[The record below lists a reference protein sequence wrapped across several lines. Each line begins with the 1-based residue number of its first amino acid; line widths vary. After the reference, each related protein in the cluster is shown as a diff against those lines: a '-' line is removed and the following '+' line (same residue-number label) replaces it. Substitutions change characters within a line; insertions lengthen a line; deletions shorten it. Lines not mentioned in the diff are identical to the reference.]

1 MRFCKENMENSVN
14 IYKSNK
20 YLTEIKKVSLESI
33 FNGFNNKNILLTGG
47 TGLILSYLVDVL
59 LTSDF
64 NGKLFLVT
72 RGLSRAKE
80 RFFKFCNDKRL
91 VFIEGELDSFKVPNE
106 RIDYIIGGA
115 SKTDPYSYAN
125 FPTSIILDNIY
136 GTKYL
141 LDIAKIKKSKFLFLS
156 SVEIYGITDNLI
168 LNEDDLCTY
177 NVRAQ
182 RSCYNLAKATCE
194 NLCLA
199 YAGEYGVKFNA
210 IRLSRIFGPTV
221 KLTDTKAM
229 TQFINKAL
237 NKEDIVLKSKG
248 EQIFNYQYVADT
260 IRGIAYVL
268 LKGKD
273 NEVYNCTNNEEH
285 SLKELAEY
293 IASLANK
300 KVVFDFNDDFQGKG
314 YSVAKNAIMNI
325 SKLEG
330 LGFQNKFKVLDSLKG
345 TLQILNEIYK

>member
-1 MRFCKENMENSVN
+1 MNGNFN
-14 IYKSNK
+14 IYNSKTYQSE
-20 YLTEIKKVSLESI
+20 LAFVSKDAI
-33 FNGFNNKNILLTGG
+33 FSEFKDKNILLTGG
-47 TGLILSYLVDVL
+47 TGLILSYFIDVL
-59 LTSDF
+59 LTSNF

-72 RGLSRAKE
+72 RSLSRAKG
-80 RFFKFCNDKRL
+80 RFSNFCNDKRL
-91 VFIEGELDSFKVPNE
+91 IFIEGELDSFNVPNE
-106 RIDYIIGGA
+106 KIDYIIGGA

-125 FPTSIILDNIY
+125 FPTSIILDNIN

-141 LDIAKIKKSKFLFLS
+141 LDIAKTKKSKFLFLS

-285 SLKELAEY
+285 SLKDLAEY

-300 KVVFDFNDDFQGKG
+300 KVVFDLNDDFHGKG

-325 SKLEG
+325 SKLES
-330 LGFQNKFKVLDSLKG
+330 LGFENKFKVLDSLKE